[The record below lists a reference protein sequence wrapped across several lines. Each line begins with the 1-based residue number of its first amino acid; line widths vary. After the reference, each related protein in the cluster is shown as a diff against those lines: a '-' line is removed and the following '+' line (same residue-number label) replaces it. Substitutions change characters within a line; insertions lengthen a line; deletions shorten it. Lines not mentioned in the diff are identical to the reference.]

1 MAKKVTIAE
10 VEAGYLK
17 KNIPEF
23 RSGDVVKVHTKV
35 KEGSRERIQIFE
47 GMVMQR
53 KNAGLRA
60 TFTVRKV
67 SFGIGVERIF
77 PLHSPSIEKIELVK
91 TGKVRRT
98 RLYYMRS
105 LTSKESRLKERD
117 IRKVAVAAA
126 AVPVTGAAEPAAE

>member
-1 MAKKVTIAE
+1 MAKKLTIAE

-23 RSGDVVKVHTKV
+23 RSGDVVRVHTKV
-35 KEGSRERIQIFE
+35 KEGTRERIQIFE
-47 GMVMQR
+47 GMIMQR

-77 PLHSPSIEKIELVK
+77 PLHSPNIEKIELVK
-91 TGKVRRT
+91 TGKVRRS

-117 IRKVAVAAA
+117 VKKSVA
-126 AVPVTGAAEPAAE
+126 AVPVTGTVEPAAE

>member
-35 KEGSRERIQIFE
+35 KEGTRERIQIFE

-117 IRKVAVAAA
+117 VRKGTAVAA